1 MSARQCKTDPSR
13 FCYICGELT
22 FAKEKHSITSH
33 IKKMYKAYFDCYL
46 GDQDMS
52 WAPHLCCLT
61 CVKTLSAW
69 YAGKN
74 VHMKFGVPMIWHE
87 QKDHSNDFYFCQHDF
102 TGCTIAKKKRNTVY
116 PNLQSAMHP
125 VEQSENLPVPKP
137 LDQEMQSSSSADEHS
152 SGEYME
158 PNDPESK
165 NKLIPFS
172 QEALNDLCTDLYLT
186 KVSGIKAPRT

>member
-13 FCYICGELT
+13 LCYICGEMT

-74 VHMKFGVPMIWHE
+74 VHMKFGVPMIWRE

-102 TGCTIAKKKRNTVY
+102 TGCTIAKKKKKHCLPKFAISNAPSRAIRKFTCAQTSRSRNAEF
-116 PNLQSAMHP
+116 Q
-125 VEQSENLPVPKP
+125 Q
-137 LDQEMQSSSSADEHS
+137 
-152 SGEYME
+152 
-158 PNDPESK
+158 
-165 NKLIPFS
+165 
-172 QEALNDLCTDLYLT
+172 C
-186 KVSGIKAPRT
+186 